1 MLLLMLDA
9 PPAKRSRHEG
19 EKTQQLKGHVVNLQ
33 MSDRYLHVRFGNEP
47 GEYLILYV
55 PQECRVHR
63 CGQLIPL
70 KDVQFCDRVSV
81 SYHQHHRFDVQ
92 LAQEIEVC

>member
-1 MLLLMLDA
+1 VLLLMLDA
-9 PPAKRSRHEG
+9 PPAKRSPHKG
-19 EKTQQLKGHVVNLQ
+19 VKPQKIQGHVVNLQ
-33 MSDRYLHVRFGNEP
+33 FTDRYLHLRFGSEP

-55 PQECRVHR
+55 PQESRIHR